1 MFVACMLKLRN
12 LKPLAVGSTRAIY
25 QHPHA
30 DNLLIKVIRFAG
42 VKKRWRRMSFIKM
55 RRRTGYYHVYFR
67 EIKEYIAIKAK
78 YAKHPPWLQRIDGFI
93 DTDRGLG
100 MVVEKLKNRK
110 GQLAQNLKYII
121 TENGLSPRIRKQLDR
136 FVQSIRRYENVV
148 ISDLN
153 LRNILYTYD
162 PKIGDRLVLVDG
174 LGEKLV
180 FPLHSMFGFLNR
192 RNTREH
198 IRRLDTY
205 VDQAVSRH
213 KLKVQKMQKAR
224 KVRKARI

>member
-1 MFVACMLKLRN
+1 MLKLRN

-30 DNLLIKVIRFAG
+30 EDLLIKVIRFSG
-42 VKKRWRRMSFIKM
+42 VKKRWRRMSFVKM

-67 EIKEYIAIKAK
+67 EIKEYIAVKAR
-78 YAKHPPWLQRIDGFI
+78 YTKHPPWLQRIDGFV

-100 MVVEKLKNRK
+100 MVVEKLKNREGK
-110 GQLAQNLKYII
+110 LAQNLKYII
-121 TENGLSPRIRKQLDR
+121 TENGLSPKIRKLLDR
-136 FVQSIRRYENVV
+136 FIQSIRRHEDVV
-148 ISDLN
+148 LSDLN

-162 PKIGDRLVLVDG
+162 SKTGYRLVLVDG

-180 FPLHSMFGFLNR
+180 IPLHSMFGFLNR

-205 VDQAVSRH
+205 VDQAVSKHRQ
-213 KLKVQKMQKAR
+213 KVQKMK
-224 KVRKARI
+224 KVRKLRKAWG